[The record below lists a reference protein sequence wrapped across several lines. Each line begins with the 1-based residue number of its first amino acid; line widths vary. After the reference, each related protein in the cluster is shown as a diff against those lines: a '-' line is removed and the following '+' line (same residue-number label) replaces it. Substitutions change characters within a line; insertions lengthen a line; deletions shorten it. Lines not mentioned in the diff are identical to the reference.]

1 MKENKK
7 NITYILSFLIL
18 LNIVLIIVLAY
29 IIIGTDLLQTKID
42 EKTANYISF
51 NDSKNTDIIK
61 ITNISILSDKKGI
74 SKKNKC
80 TKEIEITG
88 DKNKKFQIILYPIGN
103 TIDEKYVKYY
113 IEGINDSKINNLSNV
128 ETSVDNGK
136 IIYSDKILKNNKYKL
151 YVWIDDG
158 YKKNVKD
165 ISYEIKIRSI

>member
-61 ITNISILSDKKGI
+61 WILLNDGI
-74 SKKNKC
+74 SFLTLVLEYFNN
-80 TKEIEITG
+80 I
-88 DKNKKFQIILYPIGN
+88 
-103 TIDEKYVKYY
+103 
-113 IEGINDSKINNLSNV
+113 INNSKAV
-128 ETSVDNGK
+128 EYQK
-136 IIYSDKILKNNKYKL
+136 
-151 YVWIDDG
+151 
-158 YKKNVKD
+158 
-165 ISYEIKIRSI
+165 EM